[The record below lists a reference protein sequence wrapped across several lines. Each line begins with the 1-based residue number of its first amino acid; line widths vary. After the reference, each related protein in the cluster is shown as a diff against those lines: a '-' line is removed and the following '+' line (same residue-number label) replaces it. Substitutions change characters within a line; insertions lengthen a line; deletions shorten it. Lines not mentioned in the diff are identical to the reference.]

1 MRLHTPLVFAVA
13 GAICL
18 SAVAYAMALEGA
30 GPYKNRL
37 DVQVGLVVGMLLAY
51 FVALLIIVEVGIQ
64 ASRIRPR
71 GGFFVMLVVGAA
83 VAFTSL
89 LLSPGLAYLLI
100 AVTCQSQLLCPQAA
114 NPISWSFIALALP
127 KTFGLWFPFT
137 LLVTAVGQFLHWA
150 LLSRRENEA

>member
-1 MRLHTPLVFAVA
+1 MRLHTPMVFAVA

-30 GPYKNRL
+30 GRYKDRL

-51 FVALLIIVEVGIQ
+51 FVALLIIAKAGSQ
-64 ASRIRPR
+64 ASRIHPR
-71 GGFFVMLVVGAA
+71 GGFFMVLVVGTA
-83 VAFTSL
+83 VAFTLL
-89 LLSPGLAYLLI
+89 LLSPGLAYFLI
-100 AVTCQSQLLCPQAA
+100 AVACQSQLLCPQAA

-127 KTFGLWFPFT
+127 KNFGLWFAFT
-137 LLVTAVGQFLHWA
+137 LLFIAVGQFLHWA